1 LVINHGTLS
10 PVKRIADS
18 DPSEWRSTYDVN
30 FFSAVAFVR
39 STSILFSSNLFSRL
53 IHFNR
58 VQIKP
63 AIPHLR
69 ETKGKIILTSSGA
82 ATGGQIFSP
91 PYPNPN

>member
-39 STSILFSSNLFSRL
+39 FPSFIPSFNLL
-53 IHFNR
+53 LLNHYNR

-69 ETKGKIILTSSGA
+69 ETNGKIILTSSGA
-82 ATGGQIFSP
+82 ATGGKIFSLCFP
-91 PYPNPN
+91 ALN